1 MLEAWRL
8 IDLTIIGVA
17 VNYYHS
23 QDPGTGNRIK
33 YQVKMP
39 RITSLFTK
47 SNDYMRS
54 IFTSAFRT
62 GMSNLIVVQSL
73 VIIIIIYIELFGGW
87 VPEEEHDEVGDM
99 ATQV

>member
-1 MLEAWRL
+1 VLEAWRL

-17 VNYYHS
+17 VNYYHG

-39 RITSLFTK
+39 RITSLFSK
-47 SNDYMRS
+47 PNDYMRS
-54 IFTSAFRT
+54 ICTSTFRA
-62 GMSNLIVVQSL
+62 GVSNLIVVQSL

-87 VPEEEHDEVGDM
+87 APE
-99 ATQV
+99 